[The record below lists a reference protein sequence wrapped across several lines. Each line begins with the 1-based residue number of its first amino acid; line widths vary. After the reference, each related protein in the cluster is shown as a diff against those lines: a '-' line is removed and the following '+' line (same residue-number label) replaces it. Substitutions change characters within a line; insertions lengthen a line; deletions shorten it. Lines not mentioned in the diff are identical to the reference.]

1 MTTASTADRPFPLFP
16 LVGAGSLILIS
27 LLSVAWVRWFAE
39 PDMANVPQTSVLQA
53 RSLYFED
60 QPGGEVAV
68 LDASSSEQ
76 IAMLA
81 VGEHGF
87 IRSTL
92 RGLARARKAR
102 GLGSETPF
110 VLERMSNGQLILVD
124 PVTDQRIDLW
134 AFGEINARSFEE
146 FLDDGSLAG
155 TTPPA
160 ADTGKQTVHNAAM
173 ASSIEVEYSE

>member
-1 MTTASTADRPFPLFP
+1 LTNPSTSDRPFPLFP

-39 PDMANVPQTSVLQA
+39 PDMGQVTHASVLQA
-53 RSLYFED
+53 KSLHFQD
-60 QPGGEVAV
+60 QPEGEVAV
-68 LDASSSEQ
+68 LDADSGEL
-76 IAMLA
+76 IALLG

-102 GLGSETPF
+102 GMGPETPF
-110 VLERMSNGQLILVD
+110 ILERMSNGQLILVD

-134 AFGEINARSFEE
+134 AFGEVNARSFEE
-146 FLDDGSLAG
+146 FLNTDSLANAPG
-155 TTPPA
+155 PQG
-160 ADTGKQTVHNAAM
+160 DVGKRTVQNAAM
-173 ASSIEVEYSE
+173 ASSN